1 MIKNKID
8 TVIFDIGNV
17 LMEFDYMPF
26 IKKLLGDDETVEHVN
41 NAIWRTR
48 YWDELDRGEDT
59 EKMLAKMIA
68 AEPGYEEQ
76 IRITFDRVCECMKG
90 CDYAIPWIRSLQK
103 QGFRVLY
110 LSNYSPYAMAAKPD
124 VLNFVPFMDGGIF
137 SCDVRINKPDPEIF
151 RLLIA
156 KYDLTP
162 GNCIFIDDN
171 LDNIETAGKL
181 GFNAIQFRGYEQA
194 SREVELLLP

>member
-1 MIKNKID
+1 MNRID

-17 LMEFDYMPF
+17 LMDFDYMPF
-26 IKKLLGDDETVEHVN
+26 IRKLLGDDETVEHVN
-41 NAIWRTR
+41 HAIWRTR

-59 EKMLAKMIA
+59 DEMLAKMIA
-68 AEPGYEEQ
+68 AEPEYEEQ
-76 IRITFDRVCECMKG
+76 IRITFDSVGECMKR
-90 CDYAIPWIRSLQK
+90 CDYAVPWIRNLK
-103 QGFRVLY
+103 KRGFRVLY
-110 LSNYSPYAMAAKPD
+110 LSNYSPHTMMANPD

-137 SCDVRINKPDPEIF
+137 SCEVRIIKPDPEIF
-151 RLLIA
+151 RLLIQ
-156 KYDLTP
+156 KYDLVP
-162 GNCIFIDDN
+162 DSCIFIDDN